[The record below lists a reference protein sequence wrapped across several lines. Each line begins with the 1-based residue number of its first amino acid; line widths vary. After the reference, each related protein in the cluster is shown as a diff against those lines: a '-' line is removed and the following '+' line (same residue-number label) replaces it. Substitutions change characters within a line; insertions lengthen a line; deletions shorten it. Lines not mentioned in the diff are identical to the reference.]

1 MDMQRDQMAAFASA
15 QDRQTGP
22 SQCQPELIRQ
32 GGLVRRLAW
41 QVLGGAALGLAVL
54 GVVLPVLPTTP
65 FAILAAFAFSRS
77 VPSLQRRLEN
87 SRAFGPAIADWKA
100 RGAIAPRY
108 KRIAMAMMCFAF
120 GLSVAMT
127 VPISILAVQA
137 VCLIAAATFILSRPN

>member
-1 MDMQRDQMAAFASA
+1 MDLQRDQIAAFACP
-15 QDRQTGP
+15 QDRQAGR
-22 SQCQPELIRQ
+22 SECQPELIRQ

-77 VPSLQRRLEN
+77 VPSLQMRLEN

-120 GLSVAMT
+120 GLSVAMS

-137 VCLIAAATFILSRPN
+137 VCLIAAATFILSRPS